1 MQRNNLTDSSFIVKK
16 EQTTKKEATKV
27 VNKKL
32 YQGINIQKTY
42 NINNLLDSHWKL
54 NLLIPIWQE
63 NVKILKHYEVLQY
76 SVEYQ

>member
-42 NINNLLDSHWKL
+42 NINNLLDSH
-54 NLLIPIWQE
+54 
-63 NVKILKHYEVLQY
+63 
-76 SVEYQ
+76 

>member
-27 VNKKL
+27 VNKKF